1 MRPGD
6 GCSTLKLSNIWAV
19 CLERNASVST
29 ALYLGGSGGC
39 SRGRRVSILSFRTKL
54 CASEG
59 KEEAG
64 WGAERQ
70 AQK

>member
-29 ALYLGGSGGC
+29 ALYLGGMGGGQPGEK
-39 SRGRRVSILSFRTKL
+39 SQHPVF
-54 CASEG
+54 
-59 KEEAG
+59 
-64 WGAERQ
+64 Q
-70 AQK
+70 D